1 MYDARCKMYD
11 VRCTIRRR
19 TKFAERL
26 IFRSSIRTLIRRI
39 EFTIRTLSLEH
50 RASNKGGQH
59 MFFWDYT
66 MVLLIPAILLSIYA
80 QFKISSTYK
89 RYSNIRSQ
97 SGITGAQAARA
108 ILNSNGLYDVRVE
121 PIRGRLSD
129 HYDPRIR
136 VINLSEDVYQSTSL
150 SSLAVAAHET
160 GHALQ
165 HASGYFPMTLRSSFV
180 PVANLGSGA
189 GPILIMVGLFMP
201 NFGWLLELGILTFSF
216 AVLFQIITLPVEYNA
231 SHRALAL
238 LQEGNMLG
246 SEEVRGARSVLN
258 AAALTYVAA
267 ALSAVLTLA
276 RFILISRGRSN
287 D

>member
-1 MYDARCKMYD
+1 
-11 VRCTIRRR
+11 
-19 TKFAERL
+19 
-26 IFRSSIRTLIRRI
+26 
-39 EFTIRTLSLEH
+39 
-50 RASNKGGQH
+50 
-59 MFFWDYT
+59 MFFWDST

-80 QFKISSTYK
+80 QFKISSSYK
-89 RYSNIRSQ
+89 HYSTIRSQ
-97 SGITGAQAARA
+97 SGLTGAQTARS

-129 HYDPRIR
+129 HYDPRTR
-136 VINLSEDVYQSTSL
+136 VINLSEDVYQGISL
-150 SSLAVAAHET
+150 SSVAVAAHET

-165 HASGYFPMTLRSSFV
+165 HASGYFPMTIRSSFV

-201 NFGWLLELGILTFSF
+201 SFGWLLDFGILAFSF
-216 AVLFQIITLPVEYNA
+216 AVFFQIITLPVEFNA
-231 SHRALAL
+231 SNRALAL

-267 ALSAVLTLA
+267 ALAAVLQLV
-276 RFILISRGRSN
+276 RFILISRGRS
-287 D
+287 DD

>member
-1 MYDARCKMYD
+1 M
-11 VRCTIRRR
+11 I
-19 TKFAERL
+19 
-26 IFRSSIRTLIRRI
+26 
-39 EFTIRTLSLEH
+39 
-50 RASNKGGQH
+50 
-59 MFFWDYT
+59 FWDST
-66 MVLLIPAILLSIYA
+66 IVLLIPAILLSLYA
-80 QFKISSTYK
+80 QFRISSAYK
-89 RYSNIRSQ
+89 HYSKIRSQ
-97 SGITGAQAARA
+97 SGLTGSQAARA
-108 ILNSNGLYDVRVE
+108 LLNSNGLYDVRVE

-129 HYDPRIR
+129 HYDPRTR
-136 VINLSEDVYQSTSL
+136 VINLSEDVYQGSSL
-150 SSLAVAAHET
+150 SSVAVAAHET

-201 NFGWLLELGILTFSF
+201 SFGWLLKLGIFAFSF

-231 SHRALAL
+231 SHRALSL

-267 ALSAVLTLA
+267 ALAAVLQLA
-276 RFILISRGRSN
+276 RLILISRGRS
-287 D
+287 DD

>member
-1 MYDARCKMYD
+1 
-11 VRCTIRRR
+11 
-19 TKFAERL
+19 
-26 IFRSSIRTLIRRI
+26 
-39 EFTIRTLSLEH
+39 
-50 RASNKGGQH
+50 
-59 MFFWDYT
+59 MFYWGPS

-80 QFKISSTYK
+80 QYKISSSYK
-89 RYSNIRSQ
+89 RYSKIRSQ
-97 SGITGAQAARA
+97 SGLTGAQTARA

-121 PIRGRLSD
+121 PVRGKLSD
-129 HYDPRIR
+129 HYDPSNR
-136 VINLSEDVYQSTSL
+136 VINLSEDVYQGSSL

-165 HASGYFPMTLRSSFV
+165 HATGYFPMTLRSSFV
-180 PVANLGSGA
+180 PIANLGSGA
-189 GPILIMVGLFMP
+189 GPILIMVGLFLP
-201 NFGWLLELGILTFSF
+201 SYGWLLEFGILAFSF

-231 SHRALAL
+231 SNRALAL

-246 SEEVRGARSVLN
+246 SEEVQGARSVLN

-267 ALSAVLTLA
+267 ALAAVLTLA